1 MNRQKVLVISVL
13 VPAVAVAVFLS
24 VTLMRLIVS
33 DVALGSSIDFSQ
45 LGLPSIT
52 EYISLFPW
60 LAVMLFSLSILV
72 TILLMRKLVI
82 VLSNNSFLVASYS
95 LSKLLIVWFL
105 IFAGLTGLTQIISL
119 DNSVMDSAAFRNL
132 RTFASFGD
140 SKLIVGTVLQIE
152 QDNNAIKVVDQ
163 FGIETNVTFPETEDS
178 ISIDQEPDT
187 TNVIVV
193 DETYIQIGDE
203 VALYVNILDSANL
216 AWADIDRRAS
226 ISETQTIENVRITN
240 PVAVNPTFSSNVEAS
255 VGALVTQGQPSQ
267 QASNSS
273 PDVTPTETSNPSA
286 VTADPPTPIPVQ
298 TTTPTDD
305 SRPVIKAF
313 DNTRINQANTIYDF
327 EGRNAADVSIEASN
341 VEVRNLRGPGA
352 RRIGARNGKTISD
365 SGFRDFDL
373 TFANILMSDG
383 ADIIRPYF
391 INGTDVNTQPNIGD
405 GDIMQFFAYQ
415 GGDIVEPLVEGV
427 VLYGK
432 QRPSGSIAH
441 NDTIQ
446 YTAISGGRVL
456 DPIIR
461 NSTLLGASSA
471 AVQIKHVHGTI
482 TIENS
487 TLSERFESFHAVIAS
502 EPRTN
507 STIRWINNT
516 LLNGS
521 SASFTNGWLRHPDS
535 TGNLD
540 GVTIR

>member
-267 QASNSS
+267 QASN
-273 PDVTPTETSNPSA
+273 
-286 VTADPPTPIPVQ
+286 
-298 TTTPTDD
+298 
-305 SRPVIKAF
+305 
-313 DNTRINQANTIYDF
+313 
-327 EGRNAADVSIEASN
+327 
-341 VEVRNLRGPGA
+341 LR
-352 RRIGARNGKTISD
+352 
-365 SGFRDFDL
+365 
-373 TFANILMSDG
+373 
-383 ADIIRPYF
+383 
-391 INGTDVNTQPNIGD
+391 
-405 GDIMQFFAYQ
+405 
-415 GGDIVEPLVEGV
+415 
-427 VLYGK
+427 
-432 QRPSGSIAH
+432 
-441 NDTIQ
+441 
-446 YTAISGGRVL
+446 
-456 DPIIR
+456 
-461 NSTLLGASSA
+461 
-471 AVQIKHVHGTI
+471 
-482 TIENS
+482 
-487 TLSERFESFHAVIAS
+487 
-502 EPRTN
+502 
-507 STIRWINNT
+507 
-516 LLNGS
+516 
-521 SASFTNGWLRHPDS
+521 
-535 TGNLD
+535 
-540 GVTIR
+540 